1 MLEMT
6 SRNDQDFLV
15 GYFVLYYILCSLL
28 KEITVKQSLGDD
40 SFLQPDFIHSTPF
53 LFLEKY
59 NDIVIV
65 LYQ

>member
-1 MLEMT
+1 MT

-15 GYFVLYYILCSLL
+15 GCFVLYYILCSLL
-28 KEITVKQSLGDD
+28 KEITVKKGLGGDD